1 MRQALVYTLR
11 FSLAALILYA
21 TWLMIL
27 LSLPYTTFEQYVD
40 FLYTKQLVY
49 HIHHWR
55 ISFYVH
61 VFVSTAVLLA
71 GLLQFSPRVL
81 RKHVR
86 VHRASGYVYAFTVIV
101 LSGPSGLI
109 MGYYANGGMYAKISF
124 VLLAMLWIVFT
135 LLAVIYVR
143 QGKWQAHADMM
154 VRSYALTLSALTLRL
169 YAYLLDVLMID
180 IHPRTAYIWIAW
192 LSWTLNLLIAEWI
205 IRKKYIRSR

>member
-1 MRQALVYTLR
+1 MRQALVYTFR

-27 LSLPYTTFEQYVD
+27 LSLPYTRFEQYVD

-61 VFVSTAVLLA
+61 VFVSTVVLLA
-71 GLLQFSPRVL
+71 GLLQFSRHVLHRRV
-81 RKHVR
+81 K
-86 VHRASGYVYAFTVIV
+86 VHRASGYAYAFTVIV

-109 MGYYANGGMYAKISF
+109 MGYYANGGLYAKISF
-124 VLLAMLWIVFT
+124 VLLAILWIAFT

-169 YAYLLDVLMID
+169 YAYLLDVLKID
-180 IHPRTAYIWIAW
+180 MHPRTAYILIAW
-192 LSWTLNLLIAEWI
+192 ASWTMNLLIAEWV
-205 IRKKYIRSR
+205 IRKKYIPLR